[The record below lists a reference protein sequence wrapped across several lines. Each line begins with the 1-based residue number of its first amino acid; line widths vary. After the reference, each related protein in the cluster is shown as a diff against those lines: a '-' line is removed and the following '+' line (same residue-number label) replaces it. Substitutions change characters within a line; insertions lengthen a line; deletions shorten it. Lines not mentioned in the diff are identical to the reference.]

1 MEHRESRSYNS
12 GVHRAGMDFELDGNA
27 ALVTASTSGLGLAS
41 AEALVAE
48 GADVAICGRNGD
60 RLDEARETVEAAGS
74 GDVLAVQV
82 DITDGEDI
90 QRLVSETVDAFG
102 GLDHLVTSAGGP
114 PSGEFLDIP
123 EEEWYAAYDLLVMSV
138 VRTLSAAHPH
148 LDASDAGTWVAIT
161 STSVS
166 EPIEGLVLSNAV
178 RRGVTGVV
186 DTVAREFAP
195 EIRANAVLPGSHETP
210 RIEKL
215 VEAGVERGEY
225 ENYEEGLADWSDGIP
240 LERVG
245 DPRELGDAVAFLSSA
260 RASFVTGT
268 ALPVDGGTLRG

>member
-1 MEHRESRSYNS
+1 
-12 GVHRAGMDFELDGNA
+12 MDLELDGNA

-41 AEALVAE
+41 AEALAAA
-48 GADVAICGRNGD
+48 GANVAICGRSAD
-60 RLDEARETVEAAGS
+60 KIDAARETVAAGT
-74 GDVLAVQV
+74 GDVLAIEA
-82 DITDGEDI
+82 DITDGDDI
-90 QRLVSETVDAFG
+90 DRLVTETVAEFG

-114 PSGEFLDIP
+114 PSGPFLDTA

-138 VRTLSAAHPH
+138 VRTLSAAYPH
-148 LDASDAGTWVAIT
+148 LEASDAGTWVAIT
-161 STSVS
+161 STSVA

-195 EIRANAVLPGSHETP
+195 DIRANAVLPGSHETP
-210 RIEKL
+210 RIEEL

-225 ENYEEGLADWSDGIP
+225 KNNEEGLADWSDGIP

-260 RASFVTGT
+260 RASFITGA

>member
-1 MEHRESRSYNS
+1 
-12 GVHRAGMDFELDGNA
+12 MDFELDGNA

-41 AEALVAE
+41 AEALAAE

-60 RLDEARETVEAAGS
+60 RLDEARETVASAGS

-90 QRLVSETVDAFG
+90 ERLVEETVEEFG

-123 EEEWYAAYDLLVMSV
+123 EEEWYAAYDLLVMSA
-138 VRTLSAAHPH
+138 VRTLSASHPH
-148 LDASDAGTWVAIT
+148 LEASDAGTWVAIT

-195 EIRANAVLPGSHETP
+195 DIRANAVLPGSHETP
-210 RIEKL
+210 RIEEL

-225 ENYEEGLADWSDGIP
+225 DSYEEGLADWSDGIP

>member
-1 MEHRESRSYNS
+1 
-12 GVHRAGMDFELDGNA
+12 MDLELDGNT

-41 AEALVAE
+41 AKALAAE
-48 GADVAICGRNGD
+48 GANVAICGRDTD
-60 RLDEARETVEAAGS
+60 RLDGARETVAGVGT
-74 GDVLAVQV
+74 GDVLAVEA
-82 DITDGEDI
+82 DITNADDI
-90 QRLVSETVDAFG
+90 ERFVDETVAEFG

-114 PSGEFLDIP
+114 PSGTFLDIP
-123 EEEWYAAYDLLVMSV
+123 EDEWYAAYDLLVMSV
-138 VRTLSAAHPH
+138 VRALSAAHPH
-148 LDASDAGTWVAIT
+148 LEASDAGTWVAIT

-210 RIEKL
+210 RIEEL

-225 ENYEEGLADWSDGIP
+225 DSYEEGLADWSDGIP

-245 DPRELGDAVAFLSSA
+245 DPRELGDAVTFLSSA
-260 RASFVTGT
+260 RASFITGT
-268 ALPVDGGTLRG
+268 ALPIDGGTLRG

>member
-1 MEHRESRSYNS
+1 
-12 GVHRAGMDFELDGNA
+12 MDFELDGNA
-27 ALVTASTSGLGLAS
+27 ALITASTSGLGLAS
-41 AEALVAE
+41 AEALAAE
-48 GADVAICGRNGD
+48 GADVTLCGRDGD

-74 GDVLAVQV
+74 GDVLAVQA
-82 DITDGEDI
+82 DITDAEDI
-90 QRLVSETVDAFG
+90 ERLVDETVDTFG

-148 LDASDAGTWVAIT
+148 LEESAAGTWVAIT

-195 EIRANAVLPGSHETP
+195 AIRANAVLPGSHETP
-210 RIEKL
+210 RIEEL
-215 VEAGVERGEY
+215 VEAGVERDDY
-225 ENYEEGLADWSDGIP
+225 DTYDEGLADWSDGIP

-260 RASFVTGT
+260 RASFITGT

>member
-1 MEHRESRSYNS
+1 
-12 GVHRAGMDFELDGNA
+12 MDLELDGNA

-41 AEALVAE
+41 AEALAAA
-48 GADVAICGRNGD
+48 GANVVICGRSAD
-60 RLDEARETVEAAGS
+60 TLDAARETVAAAGA
-74 GDVLAVQV
+74 GDVLAIEA
-82 DITDGEDI
+82 DITDGDDVA
-90 QRLVSETVDAFG
+90 RLVDETVAEFG

-114 PSGEFLDIP
+114 PSGPFLDTA

-148 LDASDAGTWVAIT
+148 LAASDAGTWVAIT
-161 STSVS
+161 STSVA

-195 EIRANAVLPGSHETP
+195 DIRANAVLPGSHETP
-210 RIEKL
+210 RIEEL

-225 ENYEEGLADWSDGIP
+225 DSYEEGLADWSDGIP

-245 DPRELGDAVAFLSSA
+245 EPRELGDAVAFLSSA
-260 RASFVTGT
+260 RASFITGT